1 MNPSIVVAPMINYDP
16 LVRQIQRLLLINFQT
31 KIVQCKSKDEKII
44 YKSLYCSYFRYSAI
58 VVKYFWVIILFTVA
72 VSISCIAIAL
82 IVKGVPDWSDPYQ
95 VFIISNQESI
105 PVGCVAYRP
114 SVAVASLPTGI
125 PYPPQICYPRIP

>member
-16 LVRQIQRLLLINFQT
+16 LVRQHQRLLPINFQT

-44 YKSLYCSYFRYSAI
+44 YKSLYCSYFRYSAV
-58 VVKYFWVIILFTVA
+58 VVKYFWVIILLTVA

-95 VFIISNQESI
+95 VFIISNKKAFQ
-105 PVGCVAYRP
+105 
-114 SVAVASLPTGI
+114 
-125 PYPPQICYPRIP
+125 